1 MKHRVDRHVSD
12 EEKRLWMEFR
22 TQLDSSEFEHI
33 SVTEVAVERVGIHQ
47 TRSRQIVSTW
57 ENEGLAVSG
66 GRSGSYDAA
75 LLRERGRHV
84 DAIESTM
91 TDGDSWR

>member
-22 TQLDSSEFEHI
+22 TALDSSEFEHI

-57 ENEGLAVSG
+57 ENEGLVVSG
-66 GRSGSYDAA
+66 GNDSYDYATIT
-75 LLRERGRHV
+75 ERGRQA

>member
-33 SVTEVAVERVGIHQ
+33 SVTEVAVGRVGIHE

-57 ENEGLAVSG
+57 ENEGLVVSG
-66 GRSGSYDAA
+66 GAGSYDAA
-75 LLRERGRHV
+75 SLTERGRQV

-91 TDGDSWR
+91 ADHDTWR